1 MRPAGFPI
9 RLAPRLLR
17 RPQRLHDWVATSGIR
32 LDRDRPTRQTAWPGD
47 PPVDAIEDVMITDRD
62 DDFVRFVVDDVARRR
77 AAEVAF
83 ESPT

>member
-1 MRPAGFPI
+1 
-9 RLAPRLLR
+9 
-17 RPQRLHDWVATSGIR
+17 
-32 LDRDRPTRQTAWPGD
+32 
-47 PPVDAIEDVMITDRD
+47 MITDRD